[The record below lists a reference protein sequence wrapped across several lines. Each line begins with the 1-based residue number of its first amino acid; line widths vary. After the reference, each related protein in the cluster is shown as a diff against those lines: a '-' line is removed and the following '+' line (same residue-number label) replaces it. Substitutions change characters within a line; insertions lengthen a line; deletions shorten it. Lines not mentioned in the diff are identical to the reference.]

1 KRSTIGN
8 AQRKIVVNN
17 CEQLQMTIEE
27 RRAKNAERMR
37 AWRARN
43 PERAKRIAAAIAAA
57 GRRRNRAKIA
67 AYRKI
72 YYEKN
77 KATLYEKKKCYLA
90 RNGEKLR
97 RWKHADYER
106 HSESYKA
113 RAHKRWR
120 EKNEECRAYEA
131 KRYRRDKVLIHARH
145 RDYVN
150 RNREKIAEYKR
161 LYRLSE
167 KGRAIGK
174 ASD

>member
-1 KRSTIGN
+1 MPFPPDVK
-8 AQRKIVVNN
+8 AEERKMD

-43 PERAKRIAAAIAAA
+43 PERANAITAA

-67 AYRKI
+67 AYWKI

-77 KATLYEKKKCYLA
+77 KTTLYEKKKSYLA
-90 RNGEKLR
+90 HNGEKLR
-97 RWKHADYER
+97 QWKHADYER

-120 EKNEECRAYEA
+120 EKNQECRAYEA
-131 KRYRRDKVLIHARH
+131 KR
-145 RDYVN
+145 
-150 RNREKIAEYKR
+150 
-161 LYRLSE
+161 
-167 KGRAIGK
+167 
-174 ASD
+174 